1 MPYKCSCRKNDFLC
15 TACKCDVNYCSNY
28 GLENYSWGVEDVE
41 DDDEEKDT
49 LFDI

>member
-28 GLENYSWGVEDVE
+28 GLENYSRNVEDME
-41 DDDEEKDT
+41 DDDEEEDT